1 MNQKSNKIFGV
12 ISLILFAIYTYDK
25 VTNNTSMRI
34 SDWIGLAS
42 LLFMSVNFL
51 TVGFKSSL
59 NK

>member
-1 MNQKSNKIFGV
+1 MNPKNNKIFGIV
-12 ISLILFAIYTYDK
+12 SLLLFAIYTYDK

-42 LLFMSVNFL
+42 LLFMSANFL
-51 TVGFKSSL
+51 TEGFKSSF